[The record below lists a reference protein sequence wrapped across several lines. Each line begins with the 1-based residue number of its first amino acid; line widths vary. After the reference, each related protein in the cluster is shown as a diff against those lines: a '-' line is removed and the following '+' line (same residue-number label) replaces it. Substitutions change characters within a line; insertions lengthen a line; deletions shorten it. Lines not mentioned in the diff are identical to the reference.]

1 MKIFILAFL
10 LSLKTLGFAHETYFS
25 FAEMQYDTECNCL
38 EITLTLS
45 AHDLDAYADRQNML
59 NATLEK
65 DLESEDTRQRLVQE
79 TILKGFKIKQN
90 RQDIILFYEGYELF
104 EDGTCSFYI
113 RSEQMDATECTLFYG
128 LFMDVYP
135 EQQNKLNYK
144 KEKDQV
150 VYNYFVF
157 KRENT
162 IEL

>member
-104 EDGTCSFYI
+104 EDGTCSFYL

>member
-1 MKIFILAFL
+1 
-10 LSLKTLGFAHETYFS
+10 
-25 FAEMQYDTECNCL
+25 MQYDTECNCL

-104 EDGTCSFYI
+104 EDGTCSFYL

-128 LFMDVYP
+128 IFMDFHP
-135 EQQNKLNYK
+135 
-144 KEKDQV
+144 
-150 VYNYFVF
+150 
-157 KRENT
+157 
-162 IEL
+162 